1 MQRSGG
7 GMKDNFYY
15 SLLDNLIRKK
25 NKKKQNFNTILSKQK
40 IGNWTEG
47 GLMDLALKMV
57 FFFFYLFSP
66 SMKENEMLKSFL
78 SYFFC
83 LLLYC
88 LFSYIYFR

>member
-47 GLMDLALKMV
+47 GLMDLALIMV
-57 FFFFYLFSP
+57 FFFSICFHLP
-66 SMKENEMLKSFL
+66 
-78 SYFFC
+78 
-83 LLLYC
+83 
-88 LFSYIYFR
+88 